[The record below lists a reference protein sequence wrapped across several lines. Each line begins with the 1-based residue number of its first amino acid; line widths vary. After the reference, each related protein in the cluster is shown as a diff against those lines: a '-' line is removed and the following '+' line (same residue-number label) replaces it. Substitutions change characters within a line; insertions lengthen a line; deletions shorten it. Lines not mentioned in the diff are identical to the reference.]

1 MIPFQPHPASI
12 LFTWSP
18 NQPGLAAHWLGW
30 LGWLGRLGLT
40 WTLPVI
46 LLLVAGDLSGSL
58 LLHPNFRQWNGW
70 MLRIAV
76 KEPDR

>member
-1 MIPFQPHPASI
+1 MQEVLLICLTFSQLVI
-12 LFTWSP
+12 CTSP
-18 NQPGLAAHWLGW
+18 NQRR